1 MDDIKKLRESTHMSQ
16 AQFASHFGIPE
27 STLKKWE
34 QGTRKPPEYVGSM
47 IKQILEYENKIPQH
61 EN

>member
-16 AQFASHFGIPE
+16 AQFANYFGIPE

-34 QGTRKPPEYVGSM
+34 QGTRKPPEYVVSM
-47 IKQILEYENKIPQH
+47 TKQILEYENKIPQH
-61 EN
+61 KN